1 MAPNKEDARGQYAGL
16 ISRGVALL
24 LDIVIANALVIGFIW
39 LFDHT
44 AELMGIP
51 LTDCSLR
58 PGLFLGV
65 MPFICNAANI
75 GRTVV
80 SALLLP
86 AYFVFFWAL
95 AGQTLADGLLGVRV
109 VRLDGSRMN
118 LTTALVRLV
127 GYVVCILSFGIGF
140 LWALIDDRRQGW
152 HDKLARTCVVYSWRA
167 RQNPA
172 GLAELTRVLSG
183 PRPVEAHAVQSG
195 KKE

>member
-24 LDIVIANALVIGFIW
+24 LDIVIANILVIGFVW

-44 AELMGIP
+44 ADLMGIP
-51 LTDCSLR
+51 VPDCSLR
-58 PGLFLGV
+58 PGLFFGLA
-65 MPFICNAANI
+65 PIICNAANI
-75 GRTVV
+75 ARTVV

-118 LTTALVRLV
+118 LPTALVRLV
-127 GYVVCILSFGIGF
+127 GYGICILSFGIGF
-140 LWALIDDRRQGW
+140 LWALVDDRRQGW

-167 RQNPA
+167 RRNPA

-183 PRPVEAHAVQSG
+183 ARPVEAGAVQG
-195 KKE
+195 TKKE